1 MTGVQTCALPICF
14 KCQLLRDERALL
26 AAMTYVDLYPIRA
39 NIAPGLNRSKH
50 TSLRQRY
57 RETLRTQEMASLPLL
72 ALTGANSFNAPLL
85 SNADY
90 LAVRSE

>member
-1 MTGVQTCALPICF
+1 MPASARRTRTFDGL
-14 KCQLLRDERALL
+14 
-26 AAMTYVDLYPIRA
+26 TYVDLNPIRA
-39 NIAPGLNRSKH
+39 NIAPELNRSKH
-50 TSLRQRY
+50 TSMRQRY

-72 ALTGANSFNAPLL
+72 ALTGTNSFIAPLL